1 MLRVVALL
9 CVACQVALL
18 STRDA
23 RAQRPAPTPY
33 ERAEARLRGADF
45 EGAAFDFE
53 EAGAQR
59 GRVCADDAL
68 ERAARLRL
76 LLSQVDL
83 ARTDIALD
91 RAACGT
97 NHGASSARLG
107 LALARWYATH
117 DAWRTVGEVLAE
129 QMEYVALSNESE
141 LLAVAH
147 AMLGQALHE
156 QGDGAAASLHFQ
168 EIVDRVEAG
177 SWDDASWGPE
187 GADAVARARFFLA
200 ERERKAMEEIRI
212 PAFHGKLEWQSIA
225 AYERRVAPD
234 WKRKRRAQRGAEAA
248 YLRVFGARAKV
259 VAPDPPPC
267 PDGIIYF
274 PDVEPRVEAS
284 PDPLDPWTEGARSLP
299 WALASLARIAEMRL
313 QMLRLRQ
320 QEPREP
326 YGPHTFIDPIGPIEE
341 DPSHSEA
348 VHAFGACL
356 AYASAHGLVD
366 ESASSCERG
375 WSWVS
380 PPARLP
386 VDEIRPLAER
396 VPPPTIERYPR
407 RPFVV
412 RRSWN

>member
-1 MLRVVALL
+1 MIRLAFL

-18 STRDA
+18 STKDA
-23 RAQRPAPTPY
+23 RAQRPAPAPY
-33 ERAEARLRGADF
+33 ERAEVRLRGADF

-83 ARTDIALD
+83 ARTDIALY
-91 RAACGT
+91 RTACGAI
-97 NHGASSARLG
+97 HGASSARLG
-107 LALARWYATH
+107 LALAQWYATH
-117 DAWRTVGEVLAE
+117 DAWRAVGTALVE

-156 QGDGAAASLHFQ
+156 QGDGAGASLHFQ

-177 SWDDASWGPE
+177 SWDDAAWGQE

-212 PAFHGKLEWQSIA
+212 PAFHGKLEWRSIA
-225 AYERRVAPD
+225 AYQRRVAPD
-234 WKRKRRAQRGAEAA
+234 WKRKRRAQRVAEAA

-259 VAPDPPPC
+259 VVPDPPPC
-267 PDGIIYF
+267 PDGIIYLA
-274 PDVEPRVEAS
+274 DVEPRVEAS
-284 PDPLDPWTEGARSLP
+284 PDPLDPWTERARSPP
-299 WALASLARIAEMRL
+299 WALASLARIGEMRL
-313 QMLRLRQ
+313 EMHRLRQ

-326 YGPHTFIDPIGPIEE
+326 YDPRTFIDRIGPIED
-341 DPSHSEA
+341 DPSYSET

-366 ESASSCERG
+366 ESAASCERG

-380 PPARLP
+380 PLARLP
-386 VDEIRPLAER
+386 VDEIRPLTER
-396 VPPPTIERYPR
+396 VPLPTIERYPR